1 MALLSL
7 QEVSVRF
14 GGPWL
19 LDGATLN
26 VERGERV
33 CLLGRNGEG
42 KSTLLKIA
50 AGRLAPDVGEVV
62 RARDLAVAMMPQVV
76 PDDLAGTVLDVVR
89 RGARPELDAGQR
101 DLQARKTVSLMELD
115 PAAECAAL
123 SGGMK
128 RRVLLAQALAAEPDL
143 LLLDEP
149 TNHLDVESIEWL
161 ETFLLRFPGAILFVT
176 HDRAF
181 LRKLATRI
189 VELDRGQLR
198 SWACDYD
205 RYLERKAAALA
216 DEERQNAV
224 FDKKLAQEEVWLRRG
239 VKARRTRNEGRV
251 RELLKLRSERAACR
265 DLGGSVKATLQEA
278 DRSGYKVV
286 VAKGLGRQY
295 DGCWLFRGLD
305 LTICRGDK
313 VGILGPNGCGKS
325 TLIRTLLGQEAP
337 DEGTVAHGTKLEIA
351 YFDQLRAEL
360 DENQTV
366 FDSVADGNE
375 SVTVDGRRKHVI
387 GYLEEFLFSPE
398 RARSPVKVLSG
409 GERSR
414 LLLARLF
421 ARPANVLVLDEP
433 TNDLDIETLE
443 LIESLLVEYSGTV
456 LLVSHDRQF
465 LNEVVTSTLA
475 FEGDGAV
482 REYPGGYDD
491 WLAQRKVAAPAPE
504 PERAAPIA
512 AKARKLG
519 NKERKELQEIPG
531 RISTL
536 ESELEE
542 LHRRMAEPG
551 FYKNAPA
558 DIQAATARTLSIPQE
573 LDRLFARWAELENG
587 SVSLL

>member
-7 QEVSVRF
+7 QEISVRF

-19 LDGATLN
+19 LAGATLN

-42 KSTLLKIA
+42 KSTLLKVA
-50 AGRLAPDVGEVV
+50 AGQLAPDAGEVV
-62 RARDLAVAMMPQVV
+62 RARNLATAMMPQVV
-76 PDDLAGTVLDVVR
+76 PADLAGTVLQTVR
-89 RGARPELDAGQR
+89 AGTRAELDAWHR
-101 DLQARKTVSLMELD
+101 DVQAQKVVSLMELD
-115 PAAECAAL
+115 PAADCATL

-128 RRVLLAQALAAEPDL
+128 RRVLLAQGLAAEPDV

-149 TNHLDVESIEWL
+149 TNHLDVESIEWM
-161 ETFLLRFPGAILFVT
+161 ENFLLRFPGAILFVT

-198 SWACDYD
+198 SWACPYD
-205 RYLERKAAALA
+205 QFLERKAAALA

-224 FDKKLAQEEVWLRRG
+224 FDKKLAQEEAWLRRG

-251 RELLKLRSERAACR
+251 RELLNLRAERAAR
-265 DLGGSVKATLQEA
+265 RELGGSVKAELQEA
-278 DRSGYKVV
+278 GRSGYKI
-286 VAKGLGRQY
+286 VAAKNLGRAY
-295 DGCWLFRGLD
+295 DGRWLFRGLD
-305 LTICRGDK
+305 VRICRGDK

-325 TLIRTLLGQEAP
+325 TLIRVLLGQEAP
-337 DEGTVAHGTKLEIA
+337 DEGAVEHGTQLEIA
-351 YFDQLRAEL
+351 YFDQLRAAL
-360 DENQTV
+360 DENKTV
-366 FDSVADGNE
+366 FDNVADGNE
-375 SVTVDGRRKHVI
+375 YVTVNGQRKHVI

-456 LLVSHDRQF
+456 LLVSHDREF

-475 FEGDGAV
+475 FEGAGTV
-482 REYPGGYDD
+482 NEYPGGYDD
-491 WLAQRKVAAPAPE
+491 WVAQRRSAPPAPGPAPAAPEKP
-504 PERAAPIA
+504 AARS
-512 AKARKLG
+512 RKLG

-531 RISTL
+531 RITAL
-536 ESELEE
+536 EAELDE
-542 LHRRMAEPG
+542 LHRRMAG
-551 FYKNAPA
+551 ADFYKNAPA
-558 DIQAATARTLSIPQE
+558 DIQAITARAGALPAE
-573 LDRLFARWAELENG
+573 LERLFARWADLDADG
-587 SVSLL
+587 A